1 MTSPNKSLWSAE
13 EAYSWLLV
21 TFGTLLS
28 AFGYAIFILPL
39 HLFEGGVTGLGIII
53 AKILG
58 NAFFAGKMP
67 PIVGLVSWGLTIILF
82 AIAVRILGRSFGAKS
97 VYSTTL
103 LYFSMDIILWLL
115 QKSGYAERI
124 REVLGH
130 ELLVAAIYGAM
141 MIGAGM
147 AIVFN
152 QGAATGGA
160 DALAQMVRKLRQIP
174 VGKTILA
181 MDVVVLSLGFFT
193 FADAMTGFKTMM
205 YSFIFVFIQAK
216 TLDAVLNGFSANNL
230 VTIITE
236 KPEEIKQA
244 VFAEIPRGMTVYQ
257 GQGGYTG
264 VSKTTI
270 STVVSKKQMPVLR
283 KLVAETDPDSFVI
296 VQETEQVYGNGFERL
311 PN

>member
-1 MTSPNKSLWSAE
+1 MTAFANLNRNE
-13 EAYSWLLV
+13 IYSWLLI

-28 AFGYAIFILPL
+28 SFGYAIFILPL
-39 HLFEGGVTGLGIII
+39 NLFEGGVTGIGIII
-53 AKILG
+53 AKLIG
-58 NAFFAGKMP
+58 NTFFAGKMP
-67 PIVGLVSWGLTIILF
+67 PVVGVIAWSLTIILF

-97 VYSTTL
+97 IFSTTL
-103 LYFSMDIILWLL
+103 LYFSMDLILWLM
-115 QKSGYAERI
+115 QKTGYAEKI
-124 REVLGH
+124 KILLEH
-130 ELLVAAIYGAM
+130 ELLIAAIYGAF

-160 DALAQMVRKLRQIP
+160 DALAQMVRKLRHIP

-181 MDVVVLSLGFFT
+181 MDVVVLSIGFFT
-193 FADAMTGFKTMM
+193 FADAMTGFRTMM

-257 GQGGYTG
+257 GHGGYTG
-264 VSKTTI
+264 VRKTTI
-270 STVVSKKQMPVLR
+270 STVVSRKQVPVLR
-283 KLVAETDPDSFVI
+283 KLVAATDPESFVI
-296 VQETEQVYGNGFERL
+296 IQGTDQVYGNGFESL
-311 PN
+311 PNN

>member
-1 MTSPNKSLWSAE
+1 MTTSNHSSFTAAE
-13 EAYSWLLV
+13 FYSWLLV

-39 HLFEGGVTGLGIII
+39 HLFEGGVTGIGIII
-53 AKILG
+53 AKVIG
-58 NAFFAGKMP
+58 NHFYAGNMP
-67 PIVGLVSWGLTIILF
+67 PIVGVIAWALTIMLF
-82 AIAVRILGRSFGAKS
+82 AVAVRILGRSFGAKS
-97 VYSTTL
+97 LYSTTL

-124 REVLGH
+124 RELLGQ
-130 ELLVAAIYGAM
+130 ELLVAAIYGAI

-160 DALAQMVRKLRQIP
+160 DALAQMVRKMRQIP

-181 MDVVVLSLGFFT
+181 MDVVVLSVGFFT
-193 FADAMTGFKTMM
+193 FADAMTGFRTMM

-264 VSKTTI
+264 VRKATI
-270 STVVSKKQMPVLR
+270 STVVSKKQVPALR
-283 KLVAETDPDSFVI
+283 KLVAQTDPDSFVI
-296 VQETEQVYGNGFERL
+296 VQQTEQVYGNGFERL
-311 PN
+311 PG

>member
-1 MTSPNKSLWSAE
+1 MTAFANLNRNE
-13 EAYSWLLV
+13 IYSWLLI

-28 AFGYAIFILPL
+28 SFGYAIFILPL
-39 HLFEGGVTGLGIII
+39 NLFEGGVTGIGIII
-53 AKILG
+53 AKLIG

-67 PIVGLVSWGLTIILF
+67 PVVGVIAWSLTIILF

-97 VYSTTL
+97 IFSTTL
-103 LYFSMDIILWLL
+103 LYFSMDLILWLM
-115 QKSGYAERI
+115 QKTGYAEKI
-124 REVLGH
+124 KILLEH
-130 ELLVAAIYGAM
+130 ELLIAAIYGAF

-160 DALAQMVRKLRQIP
+160 DALAQMVRKLRHIP

-181 MDVVVLSLGFFT
+181 MDVVVLSIGFFT
-193 FADAMTGFKTMM
+193 FADAMTGFRTMM

-264 VSKTTI
+264 VRKTTI
-270 STVVSKKQMPVLR
+270 STVVSRKQVPVLR
-283 KLVAETDPDSFVI
+283 KLVAATDPESFVI
-296 VQETEQVYGNGFERL
+296 IQGTDQVYGNGFESL
-311 PN
+311 PNN